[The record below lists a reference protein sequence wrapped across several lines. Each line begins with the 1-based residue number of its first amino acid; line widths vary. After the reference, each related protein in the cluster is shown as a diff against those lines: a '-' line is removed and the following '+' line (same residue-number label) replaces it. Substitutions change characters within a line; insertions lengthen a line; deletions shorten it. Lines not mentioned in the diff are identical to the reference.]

1 MVFSSGVFAEAPGL
15 LPRITTPLPIAQ
27 RKHAHVR
34 FTCRHELP
42 FCFGVFFFIKWY
54 LLAIWT
60 YKTQARIDLRVRLS
74 TALSHHH
81 PAKHAEYARECQQPG
96 TKTAPCLRLH
106 RRAAVF
112 LMHPHLPIYLNL
124 KQEKKKKK
132 LQVKKREKCYAC
144 VLMFASWNCAPHGQ
158 PSSRCSAAAHRG
170 CCAPPNPPHRP
181 RPRGPRGPS

>member
-74 TALSHHH
+74 TALSHHR
-81 PAKHAEYARECQQPG
+81 PAKHTGYACECQQPG

-124 KQEKKKKK
+124 KQEKKKKESCK
-132 LQVKKREKCYAC
+132 SNTLHR
-144 VLMFASWNCAPHGQ
+144 APVGQ
-158 PSSRCSAAAHRG
+158 GLLP
-170 CCAPPNPPHRP
+170 P
-181 RPRGPRGPS
+181 RPARAFGFWSLRALARARRGRVYV